1 MNNRSTPPKILVVE
15 DSTAN
20 AKLLCQV
27 LQRGGMQ
34 VVSAHNGESAIQE
47 VEASLPDLILLD
59 VLLPGM
65 DGFELCQKWK
75 SQPRTQDIPIIFM
88 TALTDNQ
95 DKIKGLKLGAVD
107 YVTKPFH
114 QEEVLARVRLHLQ
127 LSHLTKTLEK
137 QNQKLSKE
145 VQERKAAE
153 KRLQNLTQTLE
164 ERVSNRTQELQNTLD
179 ELQTAQ
185 VQLVQREKLSTLGQ
199 LVAGVAHEINNPV
212 GFVVGNIKY
221 LEEYHNDLLEHLKLY
236 QKHYS
241 EPPDEIQEHK
251 EEIDLDYLVED
262 IPNIL
267 ESLKVGM
274 ERIRKISLSLRNFSR
289 ADDTSRMFVD
299 IHEGLESTLLILKH
313 RLKAKGTFPGIQ
325 VEKEYGNLPQVCCYP
340 GQLNQVFTN
349 ILANAVD
356 ALSEEVEAKQDNLNK
371 KPTITIQTGV
381 GTLSESEV
389 KVPCVTIR
397 IVDNGPGMP
406 EEVQKHLFDPM
417 FTTKPI
423 GKGTGLGMSISH
435 QIVTQKHQGRLRF
448 YSTPGEGTEFIIE
461 VPIQGQDDAAAS

>member
-1 MNNRSTPPKILVVE
+1 MNQMEEQPKILVVE
-15 DSTAN
+15 DSMAN
-20 AKLLCQV
+20 AALLCQV
-27 LQRGGMQ
+27 LEKGGMK
-34 VVSAHNGESAIQE
+34 VTSARNGESAIQE

-65 DGFELCQKWK
+65 DGFELCEKWK

-88 TALTDNQ
+88 TALTDNE

-127 LSHLTKTLEK
+127 LSNLTKRLEK
-137 QNQKLSKE
+137 QNNKLSKE
-145 VQERKAAE
+145 VKERKAAE
-153 KRLQNLTQTLE
+153 EQLQKMTQTLE
-164 ERVSNRTQELQNTLD
+164 ERVADRTKELQNALD

-221 LEEYHNDLLEHLKLY
+221 LEEYTNDLLEHIKLY
-236 QKHYS
+236 QNHYPD
-241 EPPDEIQEHK
+241 PPTEIQEHQ
-251 EEIDLDYLVED
+251 EDIDLGYLVED

-289 ADDTSRMFVD
+289 SEETSRMFVN
-299 IHEGLESTLLILKH
+299 IHEGLDSTLLILKH
-313 RLKAKGTFPGIQ
+313 RLKAKGEFPGIQ
-325 VEKEYGNLPQVCCYP
+325 VEKEYGDIPQVCCYP

-356 ALSEEVEAKQDNLNK
+356 ALAEKVNEQQEDLNK
-371 KPTITIQTGV
+371 QPTITIQTGV
-381 GTLSESEV
+381 GTLSNSEA
-389 KVPCVTIR
+389 KIPCVTIR
-397 IVDNGPGMP
+397 IMDNGPGMP
-406 EEVQKHLFDPM
+406 EEVQENLFKPM

-435 QIVTQKHQGRLRF
+435 QIITQKHQGNLRF
-448 YSTPGEGTEFIIE
+448 HSHPGEGTEFIIE
-461 VPIQGQDDAAAS
+461 VPIQGQDDGEG